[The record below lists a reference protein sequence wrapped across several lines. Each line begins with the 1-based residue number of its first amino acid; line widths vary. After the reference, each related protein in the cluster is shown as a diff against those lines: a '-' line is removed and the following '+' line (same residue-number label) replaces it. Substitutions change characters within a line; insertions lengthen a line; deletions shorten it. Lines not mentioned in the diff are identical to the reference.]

1 MKATDWTKWSSIAEI
16 LSAVAILVTL
26 LYLSI
31 QTRYLAIQTEQ
42 NTQAIRA
49 TAIQDLAEQDLA
61 QTNQLVAYP
70 EIVELM
76 MTSRE
81 LENGEA
87 ARLYGWLT
95 GFVRSRESYYRQY
108 TLGVIDEDSYLRME
122 SPFLYILEIEH
133 INNFW
138 QNSKGAFNSAFVER
152 TDSQMEGR
160 ATKSGEDD
168 FIQGMFSRPD

>member
-1 MKATDWTKWSSIAEI
+1 M
-16 LSAVAILVTL
+16 AIPFAGTSPRQLRQACTADNR
-26 LYLSI
+26 
-31 QTRYLAIQTEQ
+31 TRVIVR
-42 NTQAIRA
+42 TQSTIRK
-49 TAIQDLAEQDLA
+49 
-61 QTNQLVAYP
+61 
-70 EIVELM
+70 
-76 MTSRE
+76 
-81 LENGEA
+81 A